1 LPNDAQQ
8 CAAWRVI
15 VKRNQNGSRI
25 LQISDPERTR
35 SLPNRD
41 LNLSH
46 ENLVARAPGDFGRG
60 GSFEEQRQCLDE
72 VSSRFLNGGALAR
85 DVELRAQRHKNVV
98 LTLDNRG

>member
-1 LPNDAQQ
+1 M
-8 CAAWRVI
+8 AASLAGLR
-15 VKRNQNGSRI
+15 RI
-25 LQISDPERTR
+25 RFVGESDRSPIPKETR

-60 GSFEEQRQCLDE
+60 GSFEEQRKRLDE
-72 VSSRFLNGGALAR
+72 VSSRFFNGGALAR

-98 LTLDNRG
+98 LTLDDRG